1 MERRRLGIV
10 GFGHLGE
17 YLYRSITESPAV
29 SAKIEVRGMRRRRR
43 RPPALR
49 ARLHSSSPFDAARR
63 LRCCQIVLV
72 WNRTADKVRESG
84 IVPTALVCD
93 NVDDFERALRRGLDR
108 GGRARRHVG
117 QVRRALRC
125 RRGLLRGVAHRVR
138 ECGRGGGAARS
149 RGDAERLRR
158 VHPRG

>member
-1 MERRRLGIV
+1 M

-29 SAKIEVRGMRRRRR
+29 SAKIEVRGMRRRR

-84 IVPTALVCD
+84 MVPT
-93 NVDDFERALRRGLDR
+93 
-108 GGRARRHVG
+108 
-117 QVRRALRC
+117 
-125 RRGLLRGVAHRVR
+125 
-138 ECGRGGGAARS
+138 GAARS